1 MQVGCRK
8 LTERNKTLAL
18 VGALLLAL
26 ATAGMLLTLVLVG
39 EPGDVDRLMLFVAG
53 FAVPTITA
61 LLASA
66 GVRAE
71 LGGKIDEVQ
80 GKLDRV
86 TQEQLRQL
94 VAEAER
100 RELMKRQITA
110 AIGNGSHQPAV
121 DETPTEPIPT
131 PLWPTT
137 AAVRPHEDEGTKK

>member
-1 MQVGCRK
+1 M
-8 LTERNKTLAL
+8 
-18 VGALLLAL
+18 GALLVVL
-26 ATAGMLLTLVLVG
+26 ATAGMLLTLELVG
-39 EPGDVDRLMLFVAG
+39 EPADVDRLMLFVAG

-61 LLASA
+61 LLSSA

-71 LGGKIDEVQ
+71 LGGKIDEVRVNTN

-86 TQEQLRQL
+86 TQENEKLRQL

-100 RELMKRQITA
+100 RELKRQITA

>member
-1 MQVGCRK
+1 M
-8 LTERNKTLAL
+8 
-18 VGALLLAL
+18 GALLLVL

-39 EPGDVDRLMLFVAG
+39 QHESVNIVWPFVAG

-71 LGGKIDEVQ
+71 LGGKINEVQ
-80 GKLDRV
+80 GELDRV
-86 TQEQLRQL
+86 TQEHLRQL

-100 RELMKRQITA
+100 RELKRQITA

>member
-18 VGALLLAL
+18 VGALVLVL
-26 ATAGMLLTLVLVG
+26 ATAGMLLLAVLVG
-39 EPGDVDRLMLFVAG
+39 EPDDVDRLMLFVVG

-66 GVRAE
+66 GIRAE
-71 LGGKIDEVQ
+71 LGGKIDEVH
-80 GKLDRV
+80 GKLDRH
-86 TQEQLRQL
+86 
-94 VAEAER
+94 VAEDER
-100 RELMKRQITA
+100 RELKRQTTA

-131 PLWPTT
+131 TLWPTT

>member
-1 MQVGCRK
+1 M
-8 LTERNKTLAL
+8 TERNKTVAL
-18 VGALLLAL
+18 VGALLLVL
-26 ATAGMLLTLVLVG
+26 ATAGMLLTLGLVG
-39 EPGDVDRLMLFVAG
+39 KPDDVDRLMVFMAG

-71 LGGKIDEVQ
+71 LGGKID
-80 GKLDRV
+80 KLDRV

-100 RELMKRQITA
+100 LELKRQITA

>member
-1 MQVGCRK
+1 M
-8 LTERNKTLAL
+8 TERNKTLAL
-18 VGALLLAL
+18 VGGLVLVL
-26 ATAGMLLTLVLVG
+26 ATAGMLLLAELVG
-39 EPGDVDRLMLFVAG
+39 GPDDDVDRFMLFVAG
-53 FAVPTITA
+53 FAVPTITT

-71 LGGKIDEVQ
+71 LSGKIDEVRANTN

-86 TQEQLRQL
+86 TQENEQLRQL
-94 VAEAER
+94 LAEAER
-100 RELMKRQITA
+100 RELRQITA